1 LLLFLVGLPL
11 YAYLKGVKVYESF
24 IEGAKGGFD
33 VAIKIIPYLV
43 AILTVVGM
51 FRSSGAMELI
61 QKHAPAVLGEWGIS
75 PETIG
80 LILVRPFSGSAS
92 LGLLGQIVSAYG
104 ADSLQARLGGV
115 ILGSTETTFY
125 VLAVYFGAVGV
136 TKTRYAAH
144 AGLFADMA
152 GVIAAI
158 IVCGFF
164 FR

>member
-1 LLLFLVGLPL
+1 
-11 YAYLKGVKVYESF
+11 
-24 IEGAKGGFD
+24 
-33 VAIKIIPYLV
+33 
-43 AILTVVGM
+43 
-51 FRSSGAMELI
+51 
-61 QKHAPAVLGEWGIS
+61 
-75 PETIG
+75 
-80 LILVRPFSGSAS
+80 
-92 LGLLGQIVSAYG
+92 
-104 ADSLQARLGGV
+104 LQARLGGV